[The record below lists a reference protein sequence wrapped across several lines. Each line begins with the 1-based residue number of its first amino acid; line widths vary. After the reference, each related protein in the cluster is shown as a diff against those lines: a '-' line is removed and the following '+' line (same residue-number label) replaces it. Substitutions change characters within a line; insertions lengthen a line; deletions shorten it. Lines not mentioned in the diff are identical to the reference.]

1 MPRPRKLKI
10 IHSSPIPE
18 DRSFFKPSGAAVEG
32 LATNTLT
39 IVEFEAIRLI
49 DSEDKSQ
56 NEAAALMKISQ
67 PTISRILNA
76 ARKKIADALVYG
88 KGIKIEGGDFK
99 YVDATEIVQESTGIP
114 ATNSM

>member
-1 MPRPRKLKI
+1 M
-10 IHSSPIPE
+10 
-18 DRSFFKPSGAAVEG
+18 DG
-32 LATNTLT
+32 LPVNTLT

-49 DSEDKSQ
+49 DAEDKSQ

-76 ARKKIADALVYG
+76 ARKKVADDLVNG

-99 YVDATEIVQESTGIP
+99 FVDAVEKAREVAGAVAS
-114 ATNSM
+114 NSA

>member
-1 MPRPRKLKI
+1 MPRPRKLKM
-10 IHSSPIPE
+10 IHGAPIPE
-18 DRSFFKPSGAAVEG
+18 DRALFKPAGLAMEG
-32 LATNTLT
+32 LAINTLT

-49 DSEDKSQ
+49 DAEDKSQ

-76 ARKKIADALVYG
+76 ARKKVADALVNG

-99 YVDATEIVQESTGIP
+99 FVSPPEKARETTAATSATG
-114 ATNSM
+114 T